1 MCCRGETRSACVVV
15 SFFEG
20 LSSPGAAIVLP
31 SPFFTDLPDQ
41 DDIWRPT
48 RLSACAK
55 ALQDDP
61 DLGLIFSNGELIDD
75 AGAQTHGLE
84 FFAKYTPVRR
94 WTVSVGMTELRGT
107 SAPGTGFAAVAD
119 LCQFE

>member
-1 MCCRGETRSACVVV
+1 MRSACVVV

-20 LSSPGAAIVLP
+20 LSSPGAPIILP

-41 DDIWRPT
+41 AI
-48 RLSACAK
+48 
-55 ALQDDP
+55 
-61 DLGLIFSNGELIDD
+61 NE
-75 AGAQTHGLE
+75 AGAQTQGLE
-84 FFAKYTPVRR
+84 FFARYTPVRR

-119 LCQFE
+119 LCQFECSRFVKNRFGPGA